1 MTSTFRSSDI
11 LQQMDFAMIGTHFA
25 SGPLQIDQDFAGIS
39 GVHFNGSGSQQQYA
53 NDGEVTLQPNG
64 MPPSWQSIAAPGSTV
79 ADYLSHLPATLTL
92 HHFLKYSGEAVCKDA
107 RDETKPPKKR
117 KKQGRQVNA
126 SAAAA
131 AASSDRCPST
141 TTTTTASSSSS
152 PSQVKPKPGQIRI
165 TSCADGTT
173 MFGCPECRAEYL
185 DKHLLEEHLG
195 THATERRFVCDICG
209 AGLKRKDH
217 LTRHRQS
224 HSSERPYACTVCGK
238 AFKRKEQLTLHKVV
252 HTGEK
257 RHACIECGRAFYR
270 KDHLRK
276 HARSHAARRDKSGG
290 QTC

>member
-1 MTSTFRSSDI
+1 MTSIFRSSDI

-25 SGPLQIDQDFAGIS
+25 SGPLQIDQDFAGVS
-39 GVHFNGSGSQQQYA
+39 GIHFNGNNGSHQYS
-53 NDGEVTLQPNG
+53 NDGEITQPNG

-92 HHFLKYSGEAVCKDA
+92 HHFLKYSGENVKDK
-107 RDETKPPKKR
+107 EESKPKRR
-117 KKQGRQVNA
+117 KKTEKPANTNRYTLTPPQL
-126 SAAAA
+126 
-131 AASSDRCPST
+131 
-141 TTTTTASSSSS
+141 
-152 PSQVKPKPGQIRI
+152 KPKPGQIRI
-165 TSCADGTT
+165 TNCADGTT
-173 MFGCPECRAEYL
+173 MFGCPECQAEYL
-185 DKHLLEEHLG
+185 DKHLLEEHLS

-224 HSSERPYACTVCGK
+224 HSSERPFACTVCAK

-276 HARSHAARRDKSGG
+276 HARSHAARRDKSG

>member
-25 SGPLQIDQDFAGIS
+25 SGPLQMDQDFTGL
-39 GVHFNGSGSQQQYA
+39 NGAHYNGHYSS
-53 NDGEVTLQPNG
+53 DGETGVAAANA

-92 HHFLKYSGEAVCKDA
+92 HHFLKYSGDGAKDKA
-107 RDETKPPKKR
+107 EPKPKRR
-117 KKQGRQVNA
+117 KKTENCKQA
-126 SAAAA
+126 IAAAA
-131 AASSDRCPST
+131 DGDQCAATSAPRF
-141 TTTTTASSSSS
+141 
-152 PSQVKPKPGQIRI
+152 KPRPGQIRI
-165 TSCADGTT
+165 TNCADGTT
-173 MFGCPECRAEYL
+173 VFGCPECQAEYL

-195 THATERRFVCDICG
+195 SHATERRFVCDICG

-224 HSSERPYACTVCGK
+224 HSSERPFACTVCGK

-257 RHACIECGRAFYR
+257 RHACVECGRAFYR

-276 HARSHAARRDKSGG
+276 HARSHAARRDKSG

>member
-1 MTSTFRSSDI
+1 
-11 LQQMDFAMIGTHFA
+11 MDFAMIGTHFA
-25 SGPLQIDQDFAGIS
+25 SGPLQIDQDFAGLS
-39 GVHFNGSGSQQQYA
+39 GIHFNGNIGSHHFSDSGETTQLS
-53 NDGEVTLQPNG
+53 G

-92 HHFLKYSGEAVCKDA
+92 HHFLKYSGEGVVKDK
-107 RDETKPPKKR
+107 DESRPKKR
-117 KKQGRQVNA
+117 KKNVKQTNTNHGY
-126 SAAAA
+126 
-131 AASSDRCPST
+131 PLT
-141 TTTTTASSSSS
+141 
-152 PSQVKPKPGQIRI
+152 PPQVKPKPGQIRI
-165 TSCADGTT
+165 TNCADGTT
-173 MFGCPECRAEYL
+173 MFGCPECQAEYL

-195 THATERRFVCDICG
+195 SHATERRFVCDICG

-224 HSSERPYACTVCGK
+224 HSSERPFACTVCGK

-257 RHACIECGRAFYR
+257 RHACNECGRAFYR

-276 HARSHAARRDKSGG
+276 HARSHAARRDKNG